1 MLKRFK
7 KVCCAMLALTVVGAA
22 SSYTAN
28 AEEKKATI
36 HIVHTNDMHGY
47 YKSSGDSIGFSALKQ
62 IIDDEGAD
70 LVLDAGD
77 TFHGQSFATVEQGKS
92 IAELMDEVGYD
103 AMTPGNH
110 DWSYGAQ
117 RVKELDEESNFAV
130 LASNV
135 VTENGSEYFENPYLV
150 KDVTADDGTQLKVG
164 VLGVIDD
171 SFYTSTA
178 ANNVKGLT
186 FTEEAQKASEI
197 ASTLR
202 EKEKCDVVIA
212 ITHQNDCEGFVAN
225 SSGIDAVIA
234 GHQHILIDKTYAD
247 KEGRQVKVVEANYYF
262 KNIGVL
268 SLTVENDGT
277 VVDASEK
284 VYSSDA
290 TQEMSDEAV
299 DGKISEIENREE
311 AILSEVVGTSSK
323 EYVYSWEEVR
333 THEQEIGRIIT
344 SAYLDYTGADVAF
357 ENAGGIRGGL
367 PNGDI
372 TYSNIISI
380 SPYGNVLVEKELTG
394 RQIVDILECS
404 LDINAKNDA
413 VYTLQKEA
421 TAKGEDPYQYS
432 WPDNSGSAL
441 QFGGITAEYDMSKPY
456 GQRASD
462 IKIGGNPVDMEK
474 VYRVVTNNYAADN
487 ADYSALA
494 QTPLSKEYTTCE
506 QVLQNYIAKGT
517 FEAAAAKANI
527 VPKSA
532 DTPTESIPSESN
544 TEESKPDESKPA
556 SSSSAASQKTSS
568 AAATTSKTTVTTRTT
583 STYTTARESVP
594 QTSGQSFAVGIS
606 AAILLAC
613 SAVLLVLKN
622 KSTNE

>member
-178 ANNVKGLT
+178 ANNVNGLT

-404 LDINAKNDA
+404 LDLNAKNDA

-494 QTPLSKEYTTCE
+494 KTPLSKEYTTCE

-556 SSSSAASQKTSS
+556 SSSSAASQKTGS

-606 AAILLAC
+606 AAILFAC

>member
-1 MLKRFK
+1 
-7 KVCCAMLALTVVGAA
+7 MLALTVVGAA

-171 SFYTSTA
+171 RFYTSTA

-333 THEQEIGRIIT
+333 THEQEIGRIIA

-404 LDINAKNDA
+404 LDLNAKNDA

-494 QTPLSKEYTTCE
+494 KTPLSKEYTTCE

-556 SSSSAASQKTSS
+556 SSSSAASQKTGS

-606 AAILLAC
+606 AAILFAC

>member
-1 MLKRFK
+1 MLKQFK
-7 KVCCAMLALTVVGAA
+7 KIFCAMFVLTVVCSA
-22 SSYTAN
+22 SPYTAN

-36 HIVHTNDMHGY
+36 HIVHTNDIHGY
-47 YKSSGDSIGFSALKQ
+47 YKSSGSSIGFSALKQ
-62 IIDDEGAD
+62 IIDDESAD

-117 RVKELDEESNFAV
+117 RVKELDEESDFAV

-150 KDVTADDGTQLKVG
+150 KNVTADDGTQLKVG

-171 SFYTSTA
+171 GFYTSTA

-186 FTEEAQKASEI
+186 FNEEAQKASEV

-202 EKEKCDVVIA
+202 EKENCDVVIA

-225 SSGIDAVIA
+225 ISGIDAVIA
-234 GHQHILIDKTYAD
+234 GHQHILIDETYSD
-247 KEGRQVKVVEANYYF
+247 KDGKKVKVVEAGYYF
-262 KNIGVL
+262 NNIGVL
-268 SLTVENDGT
+268 SLTVEPDGT
-277 VVDASEK
+277 VADASEK
-284 VYSSDA
+284 VYSYDD
-290 TQEMSDEAV
+290 TQEKSDEVV
-299 DGKISEIENREE
+299 DAKISEIENREN
-311 AILSEVVGTSSK
+311 AVLSEVVGTSSK
-323 EYVYSWEEVR
+323 EYVYSWEEIR

-394 RQIVDILECS
+394 RQIVDILEYS
-404 LDINAKNDA
+404 LDLNAKNDA
-413 VYTLQKEA
+413 VYALQKDAIER
-421 TAKGEDPYQYS
+421 GEDPYQYS

-456 GQRASD
+456 GQRASN
-462 IKIGGNPVDMEK
+462 IKIGGNPIDMEK
-474 VYRVVTNNYAADN
+474 VYRVVTNNYAADT
-487 ADYSALA
+487 AEYAALA
-494 QTPLSKEYTTCE
+494 QAPLSKEYTTCE
-506 QVLQNYIAKGT
+506 QVLKSYIARGT

-532 DTPTESIPSESN
+532 DIPTESVPSESD
-544 TEESKPDESKPA
+544 TEESKPT
-556 SSSSAASQKTSS
+556 SSSAASSQKTSS
-568 AAATTSKTTVTTRTT
+568 AALTSSKTTVTTRTA
-583 STYTTARESVP
+583 STNTTARESIP

-606 AAILLAC
+606 AAVLIAC
-613 SAVLLVLKN
+613 SAVLFVFKKKSIN
-622 KSTNE
+622 KC